1 MPLILPMGRIAMPK
15 LFRALAFLLLAMS
28 IGGCQQA
35 AFAQASPYNLFL
47 FPAQS
52 FTATG
57 QTGTSIPLNGQS
69 QIPST
74 VGSSYASGTIT
85 LTGTALTTV
94 TFQVMGSADNGAT
107 YYALPVYL
115 AASPGTSPVTTVTAT
130 GAGLYQINL
139 AGLTHIK
146 LATSGTF
153 TATAISLTLSASPN
167 ASISRNN
174 GSGSGGDTITSPGG
188 TIDVGGTSAATQ
200 LDIDLAL
207 ANTWTQGMTIQN
219 GLTLDDLEF
228 TTAGNAMTFPGG
240 SQIFED
246 SSSNL
251 FLQAQAA
258 FIFSGDFGLVSGDLY
273 STDNTNVGSIFQILG
288 GTIGGQSV
296 DTSVEVVNPDSYGMM
311 KLSSVAGRLLDSGN
325 ARETQIGV
333 GAAPGGLPGAY
344 APSFA
349 VGDVTTTIENT
360 NIKLVGAVTINGV
373 TPGAGATATLEN
385 VYTAPGSFTFAHNLN
400 SLFYQAHCW
409 TRSGGSSYA
418 PATWSDNPIDVND
431 ANVTVPS
438 AGDYICS
445 FNAAAA
451 IAAGFTVAVS
461 PSTLLYEP
469 TMSGTQ
475 NPTFTVNQS
484 ASGGYTGTATY
495 STSSLASG
503 MTGAFSP
510 TTITG
515 TGSNT
520 LTLSFPATQ
529 TPASTTFN
537 IAGNDGTN
545 THTVSPTITVGNI
558 NEGMIECWAGTDGS
572 GNSFADSCGTGN
584 TQTLQAGSLAW
595 GTNAGFPGSTAT
607 FSGGAYLAG
616 TNQTA
621 TNFSGAMPFSVS
633 AWLNLAGASGT
644 TVISTL
650 DTTNNF
656 VGWEL
661 ALQVSPDYHEHAFLI
676 NSYPTNAL
684 EVGTSNCA
692 LGVGNHFVVMTYSA
706 ATKTSSDVVFYLD
719 GAVCTNATPVENS
732 LSGSIVN
739 TKNATLGARTD
750 GSSNF
755 SGILAYTRIYN
766 RVLSSTDVTNYFNAG
781 AR

>member
-57 QTGTSIPLNGQS
+57 QTGTAIPLNGQS

-74 VGSSYASGTIT
+74 VGSSYASGTLT
-85 LTGTALTTV
+85 LTGTALSTV

-130 GAGLYQINL
+130 AAGLYQINL

-146 LATSGTF
+146 LVTSGTF

-207 ANTWTQGMTIQN
+207 ANTWTQGMTIQD
-219 GLTLDDLEF
+219 GLTVDDIDVS
-228 TTAGNAMTFPGG
+228 ADGNWANFPNG
-240 SQIFED
+240 SQVFED
-246 SSSNL
+246 SGNGLSLVGNPAIFLESLSGEFAFLAPGDGTNNFNTFELSGIVTIPTAFEAINGITDAFFVASRDNL
-251 FLQAQAA
+251 L
-258 FIFSGDFGLVSGDLY
+258 
-273 STDNTNVGSIFQILG
+273 STDNAH
-288 GTIGGQSV
+288 
-296 DTSVEVVNPDSYGMM
+296 E
-311 KLSSVAGRLLDSGN
+311 A
-325 ARETQIGV
+325 QIGV
-333 GAAPGGLPGAY
+333 AAVTGGLPGTFV
-344 APSFA
+344 PKLA
-349 VGDVTTTIENT
+349 VGDVTTEITNT
-360 NIKLVGAVTINGV
+360 NIKLIGAVTINGV

-584 TQTLQAGSLAW
+584 TQTLQAGSLTW

-621 TNFSGAMPFSVS
+621 TNFSGATPFSVS

-732 LSGSIVN
+732 LSGSMVN